1 MTQANRVLE
10 YLEQGQSITPIDA
23 WKELGITRLAAR
35 VHELKRDGYVIDKK
49 LISVTNRYSEKC
61 NVAEYTMEAA
71 NADR

>member
-61 NVAEYTMEAA
+61 SVAEYFMEAA
-71 NADR
+71 NAAR